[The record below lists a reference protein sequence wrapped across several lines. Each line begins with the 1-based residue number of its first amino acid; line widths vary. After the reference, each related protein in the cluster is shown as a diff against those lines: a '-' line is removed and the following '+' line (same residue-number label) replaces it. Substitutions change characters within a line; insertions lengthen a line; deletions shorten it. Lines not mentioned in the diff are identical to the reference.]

1 MKSIQQ
7 ICQLSDKELKAVLS
21 GDGFSYGELLDQALD
36 FNRFH
41 KDIEDLAST
50 IYDRLR
56 IGFQVMLE
64 QVIGEEFFTLLED
77 IADRGGNASINSYYS
92 RKVRTFL
99 GDFNLQIPRARYENF
114 QTKLLA
120 KYGHDIGDVRSKVL
134 DFYLGGMTQSEVVD
148 AIASVSGIGISR
160 EKVGEIVRST
170 IGDALKFNEE
180 AI

>member
-56 IGFQVMLE
+56 M
-64 QVIGEEFFTLLED
+64 
-77 IADRGGNASINSYYS
+77 
-92 RKVRTFL
+92 
-99 GDFNLQIPRARYENF
+99 
-114 QTKLLA
+114 
-120 KYGHDIGDVRSKVL
+120 
-134 DFYLGGMTQSEVVD
+134 
-148 AIASVSGIGISR
+148 
-160 EKVGEIVRST
+160 
-170 IGDALKFNEE
+170 
-180 AI
+180 